1 MLLKMKKIEERVAA
15 ERRKAAAE
23 ERLAIAEDKRTT
35 AKQRKVEE
43 LEERKAAAEELK
55 EPRRKKK
62 IKIMFMDTSGL
73 HAMQKAYVELCKD
86 QMLARKFMMM
96 MNVNMMGGSM
106 GGAMDGDM

>member
-1 MLLKMKKIEERVAA
+1 MKKIEERVAA
-15 ERRKAAAE
+15 ELRKAAAE
-23 ERLAIAEDKRTT
+23 ERLAIAEEKRTT
-35 AKQRKVEE
+35 AKQRKVE

-86 QMLARKFMMM
+86 QMLVRKFMMM